1 MKIKNAIKY
10 FNSLPTINGFSKTIV
25 KKVIIFSKNKCIHN
39 TLTMYKHELD
49 LGKLILE

>member
-1 MKIKNAIKY
+1 MKIKNAIKN
-10 FNSLPTINGFSKTIV
+10 FDSLPTINGFSKTIV

-39 TLTMYKHELD
+39 TLSKHELD